1 MAASLIAVLAAL
13 AIGHLAPS
21 LAAGLRQ
28 FGWFRDWL
36 RWLNAQFPEGS
47 VWRGRVGIALALAVP
62 LLVAGLLQVA
72 LDRPLLG
79 FVGLL
84 FDIAVLAWCWGP
96 RDLDRDVAAIIDAPD
111 AHARR
116 EAATRLWPVGE
127 PVRMDG
133 PSLVEAVFRSAL
145 RRWFAVLF
153 WFLLL
158 GPFGALLYRLS
169 ALAVDE
175 AVADLPADTAT
186 GARAWLAVLEWPV
199 AQLVTLALA
208 LVGNFDSV
216 VGAWREP
223 GALGLHTRVL
233 GHAARASVRCD
244 IAEEVADYAES
255 GLTPTTAMVEVFG
268 EMPELRDA
276 MALAWRILVLWL
288 AAIALFVI
296 AGWVR

>member
-1 MAASLIAVLAAL
+1 
-13 AIGHLAPS
+13 
-21 LAAGLRQ
+21 
-28 FGWFRDWL
+28 
-36 RWLNAQFPEGS
+36 
-47 VWRGRVGIALALAVP
+47 
-62 LLVAGLLQVA
+62 
-72 LDRPLLG
+72 
-79 FVGLL
+79 
-84 FDIAVLAWCWGP
+84 
-96 RDLDRDVAAIIDAPD
+96 
-111 AHARR
+111 
-116 EAATRLWPVGE
+116 
-127 PVRMDG
+127 MDG

-175 AVADLPADTAT
+175 AVADLPPDTAS

-255 GLTPTTAMVEVFG
+255 GLTPTTAIAEVFG